1 MINSYQTT
9 TKTLETL
16 YSKRTLRFN
25 NSLQL
30 LANSTILLLFL

>member
-9 TKTLETL
+9 TKTLECF
-16 YSKRTLRFN
+16 YSNYTLRFN